1 MNNLTVPQ
9 WTCLKGDMKNWFLY
23 NVQKPFM
30 MSPWVPE
37 SCGKKFYSFI
47 FPCYLGC
54 FWRGKGMKKTSIHDL
69 DLIDWRKKQ
78 LTLGQ
83 QPVFFSG
90 AAIFERLDYRLQE
103 LVLKVESQGE
113 KNPGGRIV
121 CVKFWCFGP
130 LLVRNLLISPANV
143 IFLSATLALETPVL
157 WKHRGF
163 VCFCFTLQR
172 VGDTGWNN
180 DELVVSRLVVEL
192 ILGKVILNFIEDIER
207 ILKPTSGQQAS
218 KLDGGNS

>member
-121 CVKFWCFGP
+121 CVKFLMFWASACQKSPDITCECHFFVGNVGAWNTG
-130 LLVRNLLISPANV
+130 LVKAPRVCVFLFHPA
-143 IFLSATLALETPVL
+143 E
-157 WKHRGF
+157 
-163 VCFCFTLQR
+163 
-172 VGDTGWNN
+172 
-180 DELVVSRLVVEL
+180 SRRYWMKQWWA
-192 ILGKVILNFIEDIER
+192 GC
-207 ILKPTSGQQAS
+207 
-218 KLDGGNS
+218 